1 MDNFYDLNDFIA
13 YILRKWKLIIVIV
26 CVGIIGFAGVRFQ
39 GLYQEYQTS
48 QNQPTEV
55 TETAEQTSEP
65 MKCWTE
71 ISINVGPNYEVVG
84 TTGISR
90 GNEIANAYN
99 AVKNDDEIMNQMHDQ
114 YFEQARVYGDRMRE
128 LMSTYGYIL
137 DKEKNYEYVEYDF
150 RKQFSVSVNQN
161 YVTIGF
167 YSLNE
172 EFSREVTEAYEIL
185 LTAEVEKQY
194 PDFEYTKVAE
204 ATRYELPE
212 TSAGASPTRS
222 AGSSTT
228 TAATMSMTTVV
239 TQTIKG
245 CVWGAII
252 GAVAALV
259 IVFFMYMMSR
269 KLILWTQVERNGI
282 KTYGLYYKKK
292 AGTIGKMWRKLIAKL
307 EGNQTTFVKADEL
320 AEIVAADT
328 SSRCQENEK
337 ILVYGNGVSKKT
349 AKILVDAFNK
359 KSSFER
365 FILTESPLGSAKGIQ
380 DAQENSYVIVLETIG
395 VSLKEEIEKE
405 IQAFNGYHV
414 EIVGIIGVE

>member
-13 YILRKWKLIIVIV
+13 YILRKWKLIIIII

-39 GLYQEYQTS
+39 GLYQDYRAA
-48 QNQPTEV
+48 QNQPKEV
-55 TETAEQTSEP
+55 SQTTEQTSEP
-65 MKCWTE
+65 MRCWTE
-71 ISINVGPNYEVVG
+71 ITINVGPNYEVVG

-90 GNEIANAYN
+90 GEEIANAYN
-99 AVKNDDEIMNQMHDQ
+99 AVKNDDEIMSQMYDK
-114 YFEQARVYGDRMRE
+114 YFEQAKIYGDRMRE

-150 RKQFSVSVNQN
+150 RRQFAVSVNKN

-172 EFSREVTEAYEIL
+172 EFAREVTEAYEKL
-185 LTAEVEKQY
+185 LTAAVEEQY
-194 PDFEYTKVAE
+194 PNFDYTKVAE

-212 TSAGASPTRS
+212 TSAGASPTRN
-222 AGSSTT
+222 AGSSTPAT
-228 TAATMSMTTVV
+228 TTMSMKTVMM
-239 TQTIKG
+239 QTIKG

-259 IVFFMYMMSR
+259 IVFFLYMMSR
-269 KLILWTQVERNGI
+269 KVILWTQIEKNGI

-292 AGTIGKMWRKLIAKL
+292 AGVIGRIWRKLIAKL
-307 EGNQTTFVKADEL
+307 EGNQTAFEKADEL
-320 AEIVAADT
+320 AEIVAADMAA
-328 SSRCQENEK
+328 RCHKDEK
-337 ILVYGNGVSKKT
+337 ILVYGNGISKKT
-349 AKILVDAFNK
+349 AEILINAFNK
-359 KSSFER
+359 KSNSER
-365 FILTESPLGSAKGIQ
+365 FIFTESPIASAKGIQ
-380 DAQENSYVIVLETIG
+380 NAQEYHYVIVLETIG

-414 EIVGIIGVE
+414 EVAGIIGVE